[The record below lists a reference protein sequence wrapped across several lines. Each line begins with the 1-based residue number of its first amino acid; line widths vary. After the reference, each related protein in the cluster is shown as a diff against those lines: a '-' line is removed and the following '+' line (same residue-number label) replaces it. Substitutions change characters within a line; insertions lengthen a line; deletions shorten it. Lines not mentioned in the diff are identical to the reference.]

1 MQVLSYFAIIRLKK
15 NKIQNT
21 PKKKKK
27 KKVEERHGSILFNNK
42 NKRDRENK
50 NISHEF
56 YLKRPNL
63 VGLMASFV
71 LAFKTSTTK
80 LK

>member
-1 MQVLSYFAIIRLKK
+1 MQVLSYFAIILLKK

-21 PKKKKK
+21 PKKK

-71 LAFKTSTTK
+71 LAFKASTTK

>member
-21 PKKKKK
+21 PKKKK

-63 VGLMASFV
+63 VGLIASFV
-71 LAFKTSTTK
+71 LAFKASTTK